1 MRSVSKSITTQLTDR
16 LITNR
21 NAITASNIGYR
32 MLGKNMVL
40 PDTCIDMLC
49 KKAKFKNSDISTVL
63 DYVISL
69 LTEEGVIVIQ

>member
-21 NAITASNIGYR
+21 NTIAASNIGYR

-40 PDTCIDMLC
+40 SDICIDMLC
-49 KKAKFKNSDISTVL
+49 KKAKFKGSDISTVPGL
-63 DYVISL
+63 CHQLVS
-69 LTEEGVIVIQ
+69 

>member
-1 MRSVSKSITTQLTDR
+1 
-16 LITNR
+16 
-21 NAITASNIGYR
+21 